1 MLIRPFCLYTVILLE
16 AILFSRFPVG
26 FLGPGLELR
35 YLLLNPVN
43 LLLLYSVM
51 MSLVLPVLLAFVS
64 ITRIV
69 TVMNNQAPLLQ

>member
-1 MLIRPFCLYTVILLE
+1 M
-16 AILFSRFPVG
+16 G